1 MHHRRKKLLELSS
14 AEMYDKKRLVSPAT
28 NQQTV
33 ATLVHGLDSERAKG
47 IIKDLLQI
55 DISASSARGSMG
67 ALVRPL
73 RGALLRSESVRH
85 VLFGTWFWYFAPFST
100 TPFMPPTSMISEGH
114 WIMCLSPNPC
124 PDHLHILPLGNRIR
138 VSKAGLVSFCVFVGH
153 LWTGPTGRYTG

>member
-85 VLFGTWFWYFAPFST
+85 VLFGT
-100 TPFMPPTSMISEGH
+100 
-114 WIMCLSPNPC
+114 
-124 PDHLHILPLGNRIR
+124 
-138 VSKAGLVSFCVFVGH
+138 
-153 LWTGPTGRYTG
+153 